1 MVYVML
7 KGKKMILNGK
17 GIGCDSWLSGV
28 GTTRG
33 AGSRPLRELRVEDR
47 VGIVSI
53 SVSDRREFAGG
64 GGARAASA
72 AGSMVSASPSKNRVM
87 AICVFHWHFCNNGTA
102 EARSWSVTEV
112 YCCSASC
119 CSSLRAEISTS
130 DMTAV
135 GGRKEWTVVGMS
147 QATTSK

>member
-17 GIGCDSWLSGV
+17 GIGWESWLSGV

-33 AGSRPLRELRVEDR
+33 AGSRPLRELRVEYR

-53 SVSDRREFAGG
+53 SVSDRREFVGG
-64 GGARAASA
+64 GVARAASA
-72 AGSMVSASPSKNRVM
+72 AGSIVSASPSKKRVM
-87 AICVFHWHFCNNGTA
+87 AICVFHWHFCSNGKA
-102 EARSWSVTEV
+102 AARSWSVTEV

-130 DMTAV
+130 AMMTI
-135 GGRKEWTVVGMS
+135 GDRGEEVV
-147 QATTSK
+147 